1 MLSKQCLVRM
11 IGKRKQQYLPKTSS
25 RTTGQVFTLRMKA
38 PIRMLQMK
46 LANLRR
52 GTVGFVLRAS

>member
-1 MLSKQCLVRM
+1 M